1 MSVPPECLHTA
12 ATSLHQ
18 SSYVDSLTLRALIR
32 TASGKGGSRTTE
44 TEATTRVWH
53 KGLQKLRLK
62 KKKKKN
68 HAVISKDEDDNR

>member
-1 MSVPPECLHTA
+1 MSVPPPREQTA

-32 TASGKGGSRTTE
+32 TAAGKGGGRNTE

-53 KGLQKLRLK
+53 EGIQKLRLFIFIYV
-62 KKKKKN
+62 
-68 HAVISKDEDDNR
+68 AIDEDDN